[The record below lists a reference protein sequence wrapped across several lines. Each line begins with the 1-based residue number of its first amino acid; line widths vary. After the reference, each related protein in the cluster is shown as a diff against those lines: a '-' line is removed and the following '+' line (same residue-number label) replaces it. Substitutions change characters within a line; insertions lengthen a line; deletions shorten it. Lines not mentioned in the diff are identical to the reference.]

1 MMDSEKGDSMDETR
15 SINIP
20 LLEQEDTYFTCNNC
34 MILFILSI
42 TAIFAIFM
50 ICSNIQ

>member
-1 MMDSEKGDSMDETR
+1 MASEKGDSMDETR

-20 LLEQEDTYFTCNNC
+20 LLDQEDTYFTSNNC
-34 MILFILSI
+34 MILFIVLI
-42 TAIFAIFM
+42 TAFFAIFM